1 MRASLK
7 EILQDAQKRHYA
19 VPAFN
24 ISNLEI
30 ARAVTQA
37 ATDLQAPVILQT
49 SQGGIEYGGMHH
61 LGAIA
66 RICALSSKYP
76 VIFHLDHGKDEKIVI
91 QAIESG
97 WYDSV
102 MIDASRFPFEKNIS
116 LTQSMV
122 NRAHK
127 ENIDVEAELG
137 TIAGKEDVIH
147 EKKSLYTD
155 PYQAEFFVE
164 HTKCDAL
171 AISIG
176 TAHGVHKSNG
186 KVKLD
191 IKRLHEIKKLVS
203 IPLVLHGAST
213 IPSSLIKKFHNHC
226 NNLKDCGRVSLPKGV
241 PTNEITKAIAEG
253 ITKINIDTD
262 IRLAFTGALR
272 ESLLEKTHTF
282 DPRELLS
289 PAIDAV
295 YEHAVGIITTCKAKH
310 KA

>member
-1 MRASLK
+1 MRASLT

-37 ATDLQAPVILQT
+37 ATDLKAPVILQT
-49 SQGGIEYGGMHH
+49 SEGGISYGGMHH

-76 VIFHLDHGKDEKIVI
+76 VVFHLDHGKEEKIVI

-102 MIDASRFPFEKNIS
+102 MIDTSRHPFEKNIAI
-116 LTQSMV
+116 TQKIV
-122 NRAHK
+122 KHAHE
-127 ENIDVEAELG
+127 ENVEVEAELG
-137 TIAGKEDVIH
+137 TIAGKEDVIN

-164 HTKCDAL
+164 HTGCDAL

-176 TAHGVHKSNG
+176 TAHGIHKSNS

-191 IKRLHEIKKLVS
+191 IPRLREIKKLVS

-213 IPSSLIKKFHNHC
+213 IPSTLVKKFHDHC
-226 NNLKDCGRVSLPKGV
+226 ENLDDCERVALPKGV

-262 IRLAFTGALR
+262 IRLAFSGALR
-272 ESLLEKTHTF
+272 ESLLRNTHTF

-295 YEHAVGIITTCKAKH
+295 YDHAVELITLFKAKH

>member
-7 EILQDAQKRHYA
+7 EILNDAKKRKYA

-37 ATDLQAPVILQT
+37 ANDLKAPVILQT
-49 SQGGIEYGGMHH
+49 SEGGIAYGGMHH

-66 RICALSSKYP
+66 RICALTSKYP

-91 QAIESG
+91 QAIKSG

-102 MIDASRFPFEKNIS
+102 MIDASQLSFEKNVA
-116 LTQSMV
+116 LTQKIV
-122 NRAHK
+122 TLAHN

-137 TIAGKEDVIH
+137 TIAGKEDVIQA
-147 EKKSLYTD
+147 KKSNYTD
-155 PYQAEFFVE
+155 PAQAEFFVN
-164 HTKCDAL
+164 HTHCDAL

-176 TAHGVHKSNG
+176 TAHGIHKSNNT
-186 KVKLD
+186 VKLD
-191 IKRLHEIKKLVS
+191 IKRLTEISSRIS

-213 IPSSLIKKFHNHC
+213 VPSSLVKKFHQNC
-226 NNLKDCGRVSLPKGV
+226 KKLNDCARVALPKGV
-241 PTNEITKAIAEG
+241 PTLQITKAIQKG

-262 IRLAFTGALR
+262 IRLAFSSALR
-272 ESLLEKTHTF
+272 ESLLTNTHTF
-282 DPRELLS
+282 DPRELL
-289 PAIDAV
+289 AGAQEAV
-295 YEHAVGIITTCKAKH
+295 YEHAKEIITLCKAQQKG
-310 KA
+310 